1 MRPIKKLA
9 LLSLWILTACSP
21 CKNDDCPGDAS
32 FFFQVTDQDGANF
45 LRIPGQKYNADSISV
60 LLMSDNTY
68 APAIVSKNSNSLEV
82 LLTANTSEIVISY
95 GNTEQ
100 DTLLLFNPALSTL
113 DGCCDTFLQD
123 YSLSGTALSCENC
136 GPNTHTI
143 VK

>member
-1 MRPIKKLA
+1 MKKLV
-9 LLSLWILTACSP
+9 LLTLSVLIACSP

-32 FFFQVTDQDGANF
+32 FLFQVTDQDGANL

-60 LLMSDNTY
+60 LLMSDGTS
-68 APAIVSKNSNSLEV
+68 APVTVSKNSNSLEV
-82 LLTANTSEIVISY
+82 LLAANTSEIVISY

-113 DGCCDTFLQD
+113 NGCCDTFLQD
-123 YSLSGTALSCENC
+123 YSLSGTALSCDNC